1 MKLSIETAK
10 KLADALDVSLDCL
23 VGDAELKMIDK
34 KTLQRIEDIEKL
46 PEDER
51 KVIYKV
57 LDSLLR
63 DAKAKQA
70 YA

>member
-1 MKLSIETAK
+1 MAWDFLLGKTT
-10 KLADALDVSLDCL
+10 
-23 VGDAELKMIDK
+23 AELDK
-34 KTLQRIEDIEKL
+34 KTLDRLQEIQKL
-46 PEDER
+46 PDDER
-51 KVIYKV
+51 KIIYKV